1 MADANK
7 ILSQLQIGFKRIG
20 SLNPEDI
27 THKEAVYNYLK
38 SKPSLIKTLSTDVE
52 KAFLKYSIEQDYK
65 LFLQL
70 DKAQYD
76 EDMANGFLYGMLT
89 RSNGRTKELNDQ
101 FICRSFDES
110 LVLNVLYETHDGE
123 QIFYYDNQLE
133 VPTFL
138 IANIQF
144 AFKVNSVLKL
154 FEKLDTSL
162 SMIGFNTVNNEL
174 IKWINEAYR
183 EAISKFIDD
192 NKLDVYKI
200 SGLYGEIEK
209 ELSNSLNKI
218 LEGSGLSVY
227 AVNVNKIS
235 IPENT
240 YKILERQSLELV
252 NVKNKRN
259 NELEYEKLSLQNY
272 ARKAEVHAQNPGFE
286 LTLTEAEK
294 DFALNRYIT
303 KHDVDTN
310 KVRKEIESST
320 NELADRKVKVADT
333 KIEKVADVIDS
344 VKKINPKIIIAILAG
359 FVGLALIVRLINML
373 RYGAGGP
380 YVVVILSILVGAAYF
395 GIRFYKNKKEK

>member
-333 KIEKVADVIDS
+333 KIEKPTDTADS
-344 VKKINPKIIIAILAG
+344 TKKFNLKD
-359 FVGLALIVRLINML
+359 IVLNLINKIKSL
-373 RYGAGGP
+373 
-380 YVVVILSILVGAAYF
+380 F
-395 GIRFYKNKKEK
+395 NK